1 MTLLR
6 RFAVYDVPGGYVD
19 LIEDAWNLVAGSLLC
34 FIPKMCALK
43 GINDH
48 GMLCKGEVS
57 PSLKHRLKEP
67 VALLHEIRWNQK
79 ATIQEC
85 LVCRSYSLRT
95 QAAVLVPRNL
105 AFDAQSRRLKL
116 EISLR
121 LKKMAIKLR

>member
-1 MTLLR
+1 MALLR
-6 RFAVYDVPGGYVD
+6 RFTVYDVAGGYLD
-19 LIEDAWNLVAGSLLC
+19 LFEDAWNLIADSLLC
-34 FIPKMCALK
+34 FIPKLCALK

-57 PSLKHRLKEP
+57 PSLKHRLKEL

-95 QAAVLVPRNL
+95 QAAVLVARDL
-105 AFDAQSRRLKL
+105 AFESQSRRLKL
-116 EISLR
+116 KISLR
-121 LKKMAIKLR
+121 LTKMAIKLR